1 MKICK
6 LLSAWVCSLGLL
18 TSCIFESE
26 MHFLQEPV
34 DIDIDVHEE
43 TLGAT
48 KVYITANPKHKEVYY
63 VWDVV
68 PRSRIDSF
76 DRSEKQYMELVLDGL
91 YLKYIEWRHQ
101 KLETGEPFIGTFAN
115 QFMSYGNT
123 HYFYTE
129 LTPDTDYYAWA
140 FCVNSAN
147 NKPMGPLVKQ
157 LFHTKPESAA
167 DYRNPM
173 SFDFEVNGMEVM
185 IVPSVEDVDD
195 YYAWS
200 YIDTEELQQKYA
212 GSLEAWALDCY
223 QSRLEIGTLRQSLCL
238 GIIKDQVQ
246 LTAGQTYILAATAYD
261 ANFQKCLYHLTFTYD
276 GSEHF
281 SVPRGHDQ

>member
-1 MKICK
+1 MKIYN
-6 LLSAWVCSLGLL
+6 LLSAIACSIGLL
-18 TSCIFESE
+18 SACNFESE
-26 MHFLQEPV
+26 MHFLQKPV
-34 DIDIDVHEE
+34 DIDIEVREE

-48 KVYITANPKHKEVYY
+48 KVYITATPEHQEVYY

-76 DRSEKQYMELVLDGL
+76 ERSEKQYMELVLDGL

-101 KLETGEPFIGTFAN
+101 KLERGEPFIGTFAN

-123 HYFYTE
+123 HYFFTE
-129 LTPDTDYYAWA
+129 LTPDTDYYVWA

-147 NKPMGPLVKQ
+147 NKPMGPLIKQ
-157 LFHTKPESAA
+157 PFHTKPEAPA

-173 SFDFEVNGMEVM
+173 TFDFEVNGSEVM

-195 YYAWS
+195 YYVWS
-200 YIDTEELQQKYA
+200 YINVDALQLQYG
-212 GSLEAWALDCY
+212 GSLEAWALSTY
-223 QSRLEIGTLRQSLCL
+223 QSRLEAGSLRSSLCL
-238 GIIKDQVQ
+238 GIIKDQLQ
-246 LTAGQTYILAATAYD
+246 LAINETYIVAAAAYD
-261 ANFQKCLYHLTFTYD
+261 SNFQKTLYYRTFTYD

-281 SVPRGHDQ
+281 FVPRGHD